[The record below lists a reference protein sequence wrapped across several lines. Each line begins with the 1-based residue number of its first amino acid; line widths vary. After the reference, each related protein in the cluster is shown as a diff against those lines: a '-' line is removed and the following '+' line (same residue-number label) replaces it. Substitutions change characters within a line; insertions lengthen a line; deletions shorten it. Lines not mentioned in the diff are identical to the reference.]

1 MIFYDCATAPSPR
14 RARMF
19 IAEKGAEAEVRQ
31 VDLRNDGHRSPDF
44 LAVNPHGTVPV
55 LVTDEG
61 TALTEN
67 IGIAGYLEAA
77 FPEPPLMG
85 VSPDEKGKVLMWNAI
100 CEFHAGAAIAEAL
113 RNSTPALKGR
123 ALPGAVDYE
132 QIPALAE
139 RGMLRLGRFFDT
151 LETRLSERDYLAGE
165 RFSMAD
171 ITGFVFCDFARIIK
185 QGIPEG
191 NAASRAWFERIKA
204 RPSAA
209 L

>member
-19 IAEKGAEAEVRQ
+19 IAEKGIEVDTCE
-31 VDLRNDGHRSPDF
+31 VDLRHDGHRSPEF
-44 LAVNPHGTVPV
+44 LALNPHGTVPV

-67 IGIAGYLEAA
+67 IAIAGYLEAA
-77 FPEPPLMG
+77 FPEPTLMG
-85 VSPDEKGKVLMWNAI
+85 VTPDEKGKVLMWNAI
-100 CEFHAGAAIAEAL
+100 CEFHAGMAIAEAL

-132 QIPALAE
+132 QIPALAA
-139 RGMLRLGRFFDT
+139 RGVQRLGRFFDT
-151 LETRLSERDYLAGE
+151 LEARLSESAYLAGDA
-165 RFSMAD
+165 FSMAD
-171 ITGFVFCDFARIIK
+171 ITGFVFCDFARIVK
-185 QGIPEG
+185 QGIPDG
-191 NAASRAWFERIKA
+191 NAASKAWFETIKA
-204 RPSAA
+204 RHSAT

>member
-19 IAEKGAEAEVRQ
+19 IAEKGVEAEVRQ
-31 VDLRNDGHRSPDF
+31 VDLRNDGHRSPEF
-44 LAVNPHGTVPV
+44 LAVNAHGTVPV

-61 TALTEN
+61 AALTEN

-100 CEFHAGAAIAEAL
+100 CEFHAGMAIAEAL

-139 RGMLRLGRFFDT
+139 RGLLRLGRFFET
-151 LETRLSERDYLAGE
+151 LEARLSESEYLAGDS
-165 RFSMAD
+165 FTMAD